1 MKDRAPL
8 SNDKPTIWGNTGQ
21 PLVREELTAERID
34 QLAEEARKLGFDY
47 FLPREDRDQRL
58 TDCLAGWTEGTDAW
72 VFGYGSLMWNPAF
85 DYVERRPARLEGW
98 RRSFCFWTPLGR
110 GTPERP
116 GLMLGVEKGGACDGV
131 AYRITASQV
140 ETEISI
146 LFNREMLSGIY
157 DAAWVDCT
165 DETGGGLRALTFVI
179 NPQHPQYCGG
189 MSVTTKAES
198 MAFAEGRRGTCRSY
212 LFECADQLRAIG
224 VTDPYIESLETEVL
238 RLRGGQR

>member
-1 MKDRAPL
+1 MAATRPASRP
-8 SNDKPTIWGNTGQ
+8 S
-21 PLVREELTAERID
+21 
-34 QLAEEARKLGFDY
+34 
-47 FLPREDRDQRL
+47 
-58 TDCLAGWTEGTDAW
+58 W

-116 GLMLGVEKGGACDGV
+116 GLMLGVEKGGACDGI

-157 DAAWVDCT
+157 DAVWVDCT
-165 DETGGGLRALTFVI
+165 DEEGSKLRALTFVI

-189 MSVTTKAES
+189 MSVKTKAES
-198 MAFAEGRRGTCRSY
+198 MAFAEGRRGTCRAY

-224 VTDPYIESLETEVL
+224 VTDPYIESLEGEVL
-238 RLRGGQR
+238 RLRDGQR